1 VRDGGGIRGRVEN
14 GGAVAQVFGAGAS
27 AVPEAPLHV
36 PHDQQ
41 QMRYEVLPG
50 GDVEG
55 TRRAVANGIATS
67 STMVNRLEMPPGQ
80 SSPPRRFTG
89 DHVIY
94 QLEGTIVWDVDGTPY
109 RLRPGDLLFIPPNI
123 PYSFSNDGTEIGRF
137 IDIAG
142 RVDDWP
148 PRMLYADGTEI
159 SSGSLNEL
167 FN

>member
-1 VRDGGGIRGRVEN
+1 VLGGSGIRCRMQS

-27 AVPEAPLHV
+27 AVPEEPLHI
-36 PHDQQ
+36 PFDQQ

-55 TRRAVANGIATS
+55 TRRAVANGIATT

-94 QLEGTIVWDVDGTPY
+94 HLEGTIEWNVDGVSY
-109 RLRPGDLLFIPPNI
+109 RLRPGDLLFIPPNV
-123 PYSFSNDGTEIGRF
+123 PYSFSNVGAEIGRF
-137 IDIAG
+137 IDVAG

-159 SSGSLNEL
+159 SSGSLNQL

>member
-1 VRDGGGIRGRVEN
+1 MSQVR
-14 GGAVAQVFGAGAS
+14 GAGAS
-27 AVPEAPLHV
+27 AVPEGPLHV
-36 PHDQQ
+36 PNDQQ

-55 TRRAVANGIATS
+55 TRRAVANGIATT

-80 SSPPRRFTG
+80 SSPQRRFTG

-94 QLEGTIVWDVDGTPY
+94 QLEGMVEWDVDGVPY
-109 RLRPGDLLFIPPNI
+109 RLTPGDMLYFPPGT
-123 PYSFSNDGTEIGRF
+123 PYSFSNVGTTLARF
-137 IDIAG
+137 IDVAG

-159 SSGSLNEL
+159 SSGSLNQL

>member
-1 VRDGGGIRGRVEN
+1 MT
-14 GGAVAQVFGAGAS
+14 QVFGAGAA
-27 AVPEAPLHV
+27 AVPDSPLHV

-41 QMRYEVLPG
+41 LMRYDVLPG

-55 TRRAVANGIATS
+55 TRRAVANGIATT

-94 QLEGTIVWDVDGTPY
+94 QLEGTIEWDVDGVIY
-109 RLRPGDLLFIPPNI
+109 LLRPGDLLFIPPGV
-123 PYSFSNDGTEIGRF
+123 PYSFSNAGTDIGRF
-137 IDIAG
+137 IDVAG
-142 RVDDWP
+142 RVEDWP

-159 SSGSLNEL
+159 SSGSLNQL

>member
-1 VRDGGGIRGRVEN
+1 MS
-14 GGAVAQVFGAGAS
+14 QVFGAGAS
-27 AVPEAPLHV
+27 VVPEAPMHI
-36 PHDQQ
+36 PSAQQ

-80 SSPPRRFTG
+80 SSPHRRFTG

-94 QLEGTIVWDVDGTPY
+94 HLEGTIEWDVDGINY
-109 RLRPGDLLFIPPNI
+109 RLSPGDLLFIPPNI
-123 PYSFSNDGTEIGRF
+123 PYSFSNPGDEIGRF
-137 IDIAG
+137 IDVAG

-159 SSGSLNEL
+159 SSGSLTQL

>member
-1 VRDGGGIRGRVEN
+1 MT
-14 GGAVAQVFGAGAS
+14 QVFGAGAS
-27 AVPEAPLHV
+27 AVPLEPLHV
-36 PHDQQ
+36 PNDQQ

-50 GDVEG
+50 GDEEG

-94 QLEGTIVWDVDGTPY
+94 HLEGTIEWNVDGVSY
-109 RLRPGDLLFIPPNI
+109 RLRPGDLLFIPPNV
-123 PYSFSNDGTEIGRF
+123 PYSFSNPGDDIGRF
-137 IDIAG
+137 IDVAG

-159 SSGSLNEL
+159 SSGSLNQL

>member
-1 VRDGGGIRGRVEN
+1 MSQVR
-14 GGAVAQVFGAGAS
+14 GAGAS
-27 AVPEAPLHV
+27 AVPEGPLHV
-36 PHDQQ
+36 PNDQQ
-41 QMRYEVLPG
+41 QMRYDVLPG

-55 TRRAVANGIATS
+55 TRRAVANGIATT

-80 SSPPRRFTG
+80 SSPGRRFTG

-94 QLEGTIVWDVDGTPY
+94 QLEGTVEWDVDGVPY
-109 RLRPGDLLFIPPNI
+109 RLGPGDMLYFPPGT
-123 PYSFSNDGTEIGRF
+123 PYSFSNVGDGMARF
-137 IDIAG
+137 IDVAG

-159 SSGSLNEL
+159 SSGSLNQL

>member
-1 VRDGGGIRGRVEN
+1 MN
-14 GGAVAQVFGAGAS
+14 QLNQKFGAGAS
-27 AVPEAPLHV
+27 AVPEGPLHIRS
-36 PHDQQ
+36 DQQ
-41 QMRYEVLPG
+41 QMKYDVLPD

-55 TRRAVANGIATS
+55 TRRAVANGIAAT

-89 DHVIY
+89 DHVVY
-94 QLEGTIVWDVDGTPY
+94 QLEGTVEWNVDGVPY
-109 RLRPGDLLFIPPNI
+109 RLGPGDMLYFPPGTS
-123 PYSFSNDGTEIGRF
+123 YSYSNVGPEIARF
-137 IDIAG
+137 IDVAG

-159 SSGSLNEL
+159 SSGSLNQL